1 MADTDEYEDTGEVE
15 ADTEAAEYDYAAAED
30 EDYDYEAVEATDYFS
45 DGSGDGGDTEYIDTE
60 DTSYDY
66 EDYGVVDAPVDLPL
80 GNLYYQ
86 ISTCLP
92 TCHECMHAMCHMMSC
107 ESIVM
112 PPDESGI
119 DEPEEDEEE
128 VDINIDEGFLTD
140 SAGNSVDLAPAAE
153 TVDTRAGQPS
163 NVAAAPALGNTFVF
177 FFCALGG
184 HNAAGPV
191 SLVDMIQTGTTIT
204 TLTTSV

>member
-1 MADTDEYEDTGEVE
+1 
-15 ADTEAAEYDYAAAED
+15 
-30 EDYDYEAVEATDYFS
+30 
-45 DGSGDGGDTEYIDTE
+45 
-60 DTSYDY
+60 
-66 EDYGVVDAPVDLPL
+66 
-80 GNLYYQ
+80 
-86 ISTCLP
+86 
-92 TCHECMHAMCHMMSC
+92 MHAMIAMCHMTSC
-107 ESIVM
+107 ESIAM

-191 SLVDMIQTGTTIT
+191 SLVDMIQTGMATTT
-204 TLTTSV
+204 TVQMNSR

>member
-1 MADTDEYEDTGEVE
+1 MT
-15 ADTEAAEYDYAAAED
+15 
-30 EDYDYEAVEATDYFS
+30 
-45 DGSGDGGDTEYIDTE
+45 
-60 DTSYDY
+60 
-66 EDYGVVDAPVDLPL
+66 
-80 GNLYYQ
+80 
-86 ISTCLP
+86 
-92 TCHECMHAMCHMMSC
+92 SC

-191 SLVDMIQTGTTIT
+191 SLVDMIQTGKAMWIHDNHNSSDEQQIIT
-204 TLTTSV
+204 LAAGLGNVAATSQLSIAPVPAAVMRGGEVSSCIFTYLLSTYLLSTHLSR

>member
-1 MADTDEYEDTGEVE
+1 
-15 ADTEAAEYDYAAAED
+15 
-30 EDYDYEAVEATDYFS
+30 
-45 DGSGDGGDTEYIDTE
+45 
-60 DTSYDY
+60 
-66 EDYGVVDAPVDLPL
+66 
-80 GNLYYQ
+80 
-86 ISTCLP
+86 
-92 TCHECMHAMCHMMSC
+92 MHSMCHMTSC

-191 SLVDMIQTGTTIT
+191 SLVDMIQTGMATTT
-204 TLTTSV
+204 TTQMNSS

>member
-1 MADTDEYEDTGEVE
+1 
-15 ADTEAAEYDYAAAED
+15 
-30 EDYDYEAVEATDYFS
+30 
-45 DGSGDGGDTEYIDTE
+45 
-60 DTSYDY
+60 
-66 EDYGVVDAPVDLPL
+66 
-80 GNLYYQ
+80 
-86 ISTCLP
+86 
-92 TCHECMHAMCHMMSC
+92 MHAMCHMMSC

-184 HNAAGPV
+184 HNAGGPV
-191 SLVDMIQTGTTIT
+191 SLVDMLQTGLGNAAQSLSIAPVPAAVMRGGEVSSAYTDGRIT
-204 TLTTSV
+204 TCGNGWTILSPYGYIYKPGVCYDYNIQNNGWETTGAALTSFRFTP

>member
-1 MADTDEYEDTGEVE
+1 
-15 ADTEAAEYDYAAAED
+15 
-30 EDYDYEAVEATDYFS
+30 
-45 DGSGDGGDTEYIDTE
+45 
-60 DTSYDY
+60 
-66 EDYGVVDAPVDLPL
+66 
-80 GNLYYQ
+80 
-86 ISTCLP
+86 
-92 TCHECMHAMCHMMSC
+92 MCHMTSC

-191 SLVDMIQTGTTIT
+191 SLVDMIQTGKAMWIHDNHNSSDEQQIIT
-204 TLTTSV
+204 LAAGLGNVAATSQLSIAPVPAAVMRGGEVSCRISTYLLSIYLLLSTSTHISR